1 MNLTLQDIAWHRSVG
16 QLVEALDHPDFWHC
30 LVRLLKQYIEFDSW
44 VALLFS
50 DGRPLVYAESPG
62 ADGGEDPLF
71 QDYLKGLYLLDPFY
85 IASREARVSG
95 LVHLTDVAPECFERT
110 DYYQRY
116 FRLNVVADE
125 VQYNVQLDSERA
137 LCLSLGSQSR
147 FSGAQIAL
155 LNLLQPWVLATMRQR
170 FRFEKDV
177 HIVAPASPW
186 QPLEKGVGKL
196 EMPLTVRE
204 LEVGRMML
212 SGCSSKEIGRKLSIS
227 SETVRV
233 HRKHIYSKL
242 GIKSQSELFALFLKA
257 QTEAPQ

>member
-16 QLVEALDHPDFWHC
+16 QLLEALDQPNFWLR
-30 LVRLLKQYIEFDSW
+30 LVRLLKQYVEFDSW

-85 IASREARVSG
+85 RASREATISG
-95 LVHLTDVAPECFERT
+95 LVHLNDVAPECFERT

-125 VQYNVQLDSERA
+125 IQYNVQLDPGRT
-137 LCLSLGSQSR
+137 LCLSLGSRLR
-147 FSGAQIAL
+147 FSGPQIAL
-155 LNLLQPWVLATMRQR
+155 LNLVQPWVLATMRQR
-170 FRFEKDV
+170 FRFEKGMVD
-177 HIVAPASPW
+177 IAPSPKW
-186 QPLEKGVGKL
+186 QSHLDNGLDKVET
-196 EMPLTVRE
+196 PLTVRE
-204 LEVGRMML
+204 LEVARMML

-242 GIKSQSELFALFLKA
+242 GIKSQSELFYLFLKA
-257 QTEAPQ
+257 QI